1 VALNPGTR
9 IGPYE
14 ISAQIGVGGMG
25 EVYRARDTRLDRTV
39 AIKILPAAV
48 ADDADAGARFEREA
62 RAIAALDHPHI
73 CAVYDVGQHDGMH
86 YLVMQHL
93 DGETLAARLGR
104 TKAPL
109 PLDQVLTIAT
119 ALADALDKTHRAGI
133 THRDLKPGNIMLTK
147 AGVKLLDFGLAKLQR
162 PSVPISISGM
172 TQLATATANTAHGT
186 ILGTVQYMAP
196 EQVEGKQA
204 DARSDIWAFGAVL
217 YEMATGQRPFEGDSP
232 ASVIGAILK
241 DHPPALSLRQPLAPR
256 TLDYLVDRCF
266 AKDPDER
273 WQSIG
278 DVKYLLTSIA
288 SVSEG
293 GAPGSVST
301 PRRPDVSRWMVAAG
315 AAVLS
320 AVVAVLVTR
329 SLVLLPAESAARP
342 PVRVTFDLGRD
353 ASVAT
358 DFSLAA
364 LSPDGTRIAFVST
377 SPDGTSRLSTRRLDQ
392 SEATPLTGTEGAY
405 TPFFSP
411 DGVWVGFFA
420 GGKLKK
426 VQLDGSAPVILCDAP
441 AGRGASWSEDG
452 RIIAALDTRSGLSL
466 VSADGG
472 VVNRATELGP
482 GELTHRMPQML
493 PGGKAVLF
501 LVSSAPGSY
510 GAASVGVASLGA
522 SPARARIVLPN
533 VGMSPRYLPT
543 GHVVYVANGTLYA
556 VPFDVKRLEV
566 RGTTTAVM
574 EDISSSVAFGVAQ
587 MDFSKD
593 GHVLYRS
600 GRTTGRTIVQWLNAD
615 GKIEPLWAE
624 PAFYQLPQLSP
635 DGNRLLL
642 VLAGGANSDIWVY
655 DPQRGTKTRVTTGT
669 GVNSYPIWSPDG
681 QYVVFQ
687 LGGQL
692 HWVSADG
699 AERPQPLIKTA
710 GPAFPAS
717 FMPDGRRFM
726 FFELKPGGGSLIQT
740 APIVSE
746 SGRLKAGKP
755 EFFRESSSGNPF
767 PTFSPD
773 GRWVAYASIESGVY
787 EVYVRAFPD
796 TGKQWAISTG
806 GGSFPVWSRTRKE
819 LFYRTEDQFLMVTS
833 YSLVGDSF
841 VAVKPRVWSDKR
853 FFNTGFL
860 QNFTL
865 APDGKRFAV
874 LMSAESPEP
883 GVTEPHAMLVLNFF
897 DEIRRR
903 VAAPRQ

>member
-1 VALNPGTR
+1 
-9 IGPYE
+9 
-14 ISAQIGVGGMG
+14 M
-25 EVYRARDTRLDRTV
+25 
-39 AIKILPAAV
+39 
-48 ADDADAGARFEREA
+48 
-62 RAIAALDHPHI
+62 
-73 CAVYDVGQHDGMH
+73 
-86 YLVMQHL
+86 
-93 DGETLAARLGR
+93 
-104 TKAPL
+104 
-109 PLDQVLTIAT
+109 
-119 ALADALDKTHRAGI
+119 
-133 THRDLKPGNIMLTK
+133 
-147 AGVKLLDFGLAKLQR
+147 
-162 PSVPISISGM
+162 
-172 TQLATATANTAHGT
+172 
-186 ILGTVQYMAP
+186 
-196 EQVEGKQA
+196 EGKQA

-256 TLDYLVDRCF
+256 TLDHLVDRCF

-301 PRRPDVSRWMVAAG
+301 PRRPGVSRWMVAAG

-329 SLVLLPAESAARP
+329 SLVLLPAESVARP
-342 PVRVTFDLGRD
+342 PVRVTIDLGRD
-353 ASVAT
+353 AAVAT

-392 SEATPLTGTEGAY
+392 PEATPLTGTEGAY

-426 VQLDGSAPVILCDAP
+426 IQLDGSAPVILCDAP

-501 LVSSAPGSY
+501 TVSSAPGSY

-533 VGMSPRYLPT
+533 VGMAPRYLPT

-556 VPFDVKRLEV
+556 VPFDVNRLEV

-574 EDISSSVAFGVAQ
+574 EDISSAVAFGVAQ

-624 PAFYQLPQLSP
+624 PAIYQFPQVSP

-642 VLAGGANSDIWVY
+642 VLVGGANSDIWVY

-669 GVNSYPIWSPDG
+669 GVNSYPIWSADG

-755 EFFRESSSGNPF
+755 ELFRDSSSGNPF

-773 GRWVAYASIESGVY
+773 GRWVS
-787 EVYVRAFPD
+787 VRVDRIGRVRSLRARFSRHGQAMGHLDGRRKLSSMVAHPERAVLSNRGSVPD
-796 TGKQWAISTG
+796 GDELLVG
-806 GGSFPVWSRTRKE
+806 GRLVGCCEAT
-819 LFYRTEDQFLMVTS
+819 
-833 YSLVGDSF
+833 SLVGQ
-841 VAVKPRVWSDKR
+841 APLQHRVR
-853 FFNTGFL
+853 
-860 QNFTL
+860 
-865 APDGKRFAV
+865 
-874 LMSAESPEP
+874 AELRP
-883 GVTEPHAMLVLNFF
+883 GSRRQA
-897 DEIRRR
+897 IRRADVSGKSRTGSDGAACDARAEFLRRNSTTCGSAKAMSGETR
-903 VAAPRQ
+903 VAAEYTPEESPRADVLRPPLGSQLTRRPARFRDGR